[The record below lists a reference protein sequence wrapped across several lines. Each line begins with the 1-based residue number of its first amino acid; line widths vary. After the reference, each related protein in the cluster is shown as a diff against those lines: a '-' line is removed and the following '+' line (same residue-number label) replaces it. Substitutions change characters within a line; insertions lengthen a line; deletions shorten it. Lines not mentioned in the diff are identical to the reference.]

1 MARKTDGT
9 TTPRKKKIAVPAE
22 ANAVQATPEQSVAP
36 ELRSAKG
43 SEEVHTPQVRTTEV
57 RSAEIRSNVTPINV
71 APSKPAAKKSG
82 NVNFDNVNLDEEIR
96 RRAYELFLERK
107 GAAGDPTADWFI
119 AEHEVR
125 ARHAGKDSAF
135 AARQGS

>member
-9 TTPRKKKIAVPAE
+9 TTPRKKKVAAPTE
-22 ANAVQATPEQSVAP
+22 ANAVQAAPEKTVAP
-36 ELRSAKG
+36 EIPSAKG
-43 SEEVHTPQVRTTEV
+43 SEEVHTPQGRITEV

-71 APSKPAAKKSG
+71 APSKPAAKKSS
-82 NVNFDNVNLDEEIR
+82 NVNFDKEIR
-96 RRAYELFLERK
+96 RRAYELFLERR

-135 AARQGS
+135 AARQGSS